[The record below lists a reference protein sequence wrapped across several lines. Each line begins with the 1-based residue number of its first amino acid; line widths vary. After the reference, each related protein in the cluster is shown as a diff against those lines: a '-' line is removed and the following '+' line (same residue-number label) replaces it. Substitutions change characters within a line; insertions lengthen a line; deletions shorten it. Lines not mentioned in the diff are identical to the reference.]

1 MSELD
6 HVVLAAPDLE
16 AAKARFEEATGV
28 APGDGGPHVGLG
40 TRNAMVSFGEGR
52 YLEIIAPDPEQ
63 DSNLPFAEV
72 LRALP
77 AETLWHWAVR
87 VEGLAA
93 ESGRL
98 RASGLS
104 PSRILSTSR
113 ARPDGTLLEWE
124 LMGVAGHAE
133 NGFVPFYIDWLDCA
147 HPTTAAPVVGRLTR
161 FVVTAPADST
171 VHKALTPLPDGIALE
186 VGPLHLAL
194 TFDSPRGP
202 ISYEGDQ
209 LQGFP
214 M

>member
-1 MSELD
+1 MNQLD
-6 HVVLAAPDLE
+6 HVVLAAPNLE
-16 AAKARFEEATGV
+16 AAKARFEETTGV
-28 APGDGGPHVGLG
+28 TPGDGGPHVGLG

-63 DSNLPFAEV
+63 DSNLPFAAV

-77 AETLWHWAVR
+77 TETLWHWAVR
-87 VEGLAA
+87 VDGLAA
-93 ESGRL
+93 ESERL

-104 PSRILSTSR
+104 PSRILRTSR

-124 LMGVAGHAE
+124 LMGVAGHDQQ
-133 NGFVPFYIDWLDCA
+133 GFVPFYIDWLDCS
-147 HPTTAAPVVGRLTR
+147 HPTATAPVVGRLTR
-161 FVVTAPADST
+161 FVVTAPAGST
-171 VHKALTPLPDGIALE
+171 VHRALASLPEGVALE

-194 TFDSPRGP
+194 RFDSPRGP
-202 ISYEGDQ
+202 ISYEGDR